1 MYSSRVQPFISTI
14 FFKTFTTLQARQ
26 FRRRTAQNANK
37 VSLYLQRA
45 KLIDSIRHCLHS
57 NLPETS
63 LLNILN
69 SPSLDSFVVTNAL
82 RSAPSPASALSL
94 AETLKKIEHFSH
106 SQDTL
111 HALAKILAKSGQTG
125 RLGALIDAI
134 NTGKFRN
141 VAFISYMDRMR
152 WYADAG
158 DLDKL
163 TRVWDEWRRSLDK
176 HPCTESYNIVMK
188 LCVDKGLDERAL
200 DVFRSMIEEGA
211 LPNCRTYTVVIQHL
225 INFEKLD
232 SAAEI
237 FQMLPL
243 MRIRRTLKQYS
254 VLIEA
259 FTKAD
264 RLTAVKTLLD
274 EMQAGGIL
282 PCRAMLSSLQRMRE
296 MGFVDETEELIN
308 EMMPDER
315 IKCVH
320 YSIFSSEEDYE
331 ENNESG
337 GSVSGVE
344 KGEIIQLKPWL
355 DPAALASALNNWD
368 CEEVSALEDAEFFWT
383 SRLVC
388 KLIRNFKSAEKAWQ
402 FFCWVARQPGFVH
415 DIYTISRMSSK
426 LAREGHVQLVNQILR
441 KIKNEGIN
449 LSFST
454 IRLIIDFYGFSK
466 KGDAALDVFRNSNAV
481 CRPLSRNGRLIL
493 YSSLLRTLAKCK
505 MHVEVF
511 DVLEEMFLV
520 GLLPDLQTFSGLMHN
535 YALQGDIKTVQRL
548 LGMVRQ
554 GGMEPDAYM
563 YKVLICAYCK
573 CDGAS
578 LALRVFE
585 DMKNS
590 GLLPD
595 FKTKELLIK
604 SLWKEGKLRE
614 AAQVEEAVSEAADG
628 GDIPLALPGHLYTVS
643 TGDLLKVCKLYFSSI
658 AVESPS
664 EDKRK
669 SESFV

>member
-1 MYSSRVQPFISTI
+1 MYSSRFQPISTI
-14 FFKTFTTLQARQ
+14 FFKTFTLQARQ
-26 FRRRTAQNANK
+26 FRRTAAQNPNK

-57 NLPETS
+57 NLPESS

-106 SQDTL
+106 SQDTTL

-134 NTGKFRN
+134 NTGKFTN
-141 VAFISYMDRMR
+141 VRYISYMDRMR

-158 DLDKL
+158 DLDSV

-188 LCVDKGLDERAL
+188 LCVDKGLDEKAL

-264 RLTAVKTLLD
+264 RLTGVKTLLD
-274 EMQAGGIL
+274 EMQADGIM
-282 PCRAMLSSLQRMRE
+282 PCRSMLTSLQRMRE
-296 MGFVDETEELIN
+296 MGFVDETEELIS

-315 IKCVH
+315 ITCVH
-320 YSIFSSEEDYE
+320 YSIFSSEDDYE
-331 ENNESG
+331 ENESG

-344 KGEIIQLKPWL
+344 KKGEIIQLKPWL
-355 DPAALASALNNWD
+355 DPAALASALNDWD
-368 CEEVSALEDAEFFWT
+368 CEKVSALEDAKFFWT

-388 KLIRNFKSAEKAWQ
+388 KLIRNFKSADTAWN

-415 DIYTISRMSSK
+415 DIYTISRMSAR
-426 LAREGHVQLVNQILR
+426 LAREGRVQLVDQLLR
-441 KIKNEGIN
+441 KIKNEGIS

-454 IRLIIDFYGFSK
+454 IRMIIDFYGFSK

-481 CRPLSRNGRLIL
+481 CRPLSKNGRLIL

-505 MHVEVF
+505 MHAEVF
-511 DVLEEMFLV
+511 EVLEEMFLV

-585 DMKNS
+585 DMRNS
-590 GLLPD
+590 GLMPD
-595 FKTKELLIK
+595 FKTKELLVK

-614 AAQVEEAVSEAADG
+614 AAQVEEAVSEVAD

-658 AVESPS
+658 VGESPS
-664 EDKRK
+664 EEITK